1 MTKRQFFPSNVD
13 FNDDNNEVGYMTYL
27 DLLTELQNFDDDKLL
42 QRVTVY
48 DTLDDVFLPV
58 GRIISRFTITEI
70 IHLDE
75 EDIDGNPNY

>member
-58 GRIISRFTITEI
+58 GRIITNNHNEKIGSTCLEV
-70 IHLDE
+70 
-75 EDIDGNPNY
+75 

>member
-27 DLLTELQNFDDDKLL
+27 DLLTELQNLDEDRLFDV
-42 QRVTVY
+42 VTVY

-58 GRIISRFTITEI
+58 GRIITNNHNEKIGSTCLEV
-70 IHLDE
+70 
-75 EDIDGNPNY
+75 

>member
-13 FNDDNNEVGYMTYL
+13 FNDDNNQVGYMTYL

-58 GRIISRFTITEI
+58 GRIISRFTTCLEV
-70 IHLDE
+70 
-75 EDIDGNPNY
+75 